1 MWPVILLLV
10 FAVALGATALGATA
24 LGATALGAPAL
35 GATPTQGEGW
45 FWEVGNGIGFLAL
58 VFILI
63 LIGNGRARLG
73 PSAGHRWLGIA
84 TLSAVI
90 AHCLWFLIGDPVVWE
105 YLQWG
110 APHYMVAGLLSVGL
124 LLLVTLTSLISMRNG
139 SYASRKSF
147 RVWHHGLSI
156 AIVVT
161 ALLHIFYSGFYLIHY
176 WQVLVLLAVAMLV
189 YLLPNRFN
197 IDMSFSRR
205 YLVIAGLA
213 AVAVFSLIRAT
224 GSL

>member
-10 FAVALGATALGATA
+10 FAVALVAS
-24 LGATALGAPAL
+24 PN
-35 GATPTQGEGW
+35 QGDGW

-58 VFILI
+58 ALLLI

-73 PSAGHRWLGIA
+73 HSARHRCLGIA

-124 LLLVTLTSLISMRNG
+124 LLLITLSSLLSIRNQSYTSHR
-139 SYASRKSF
+139 SF
-147 RVWHHGLSI
+147 RIWHHGLSI
-156 AIVVT
+156 AIGIT
-161 ALLHIFYSGFYLIHY
+161 ALIHVFLSGFYLIHY
-176 WQVLVLLAVAMLV
+176 WQILVLLAVALLV
-189 YLLPNRFN
+189 YILPNRFN
-197 IDMSFSRR
+197 ITMSFARR
-205 YLVIAGLA
+205 NLVLAGLIGI
-213 AVAVFSLIRAT
+213 AVFSLIRSA